1 MSEECSICYESMG
14 NTNITT
20 TACGHTFCFSRE
32 EEELSRR
39 PKKLSLIHPDL
50 LDSFEYIPF
59 QDTPVPSSLRSSNRI
74 VW

>member
-1 MSEECSICYESMG
+1 MDEFVKSKDRERRRELSEQ
-14 NTNITT
+14 
-20 TACGHTFCFSRE
+20 TAMRE

-39 PKKLSLIHPDL
+39 PKKLSLIHPDQ

>member
-1 MSEECSICYESMG
+1 MDEFVKSKDRERRRELSEQ
-14 NTNITT
+14 
-20 TACGHTFCFSRE
+20 TAMRE

-50 LDSFEYIPF
+50 LDSFTFAPF